1 METKEYPCRGDFAN
15 NREKIMK
22 LQNSNFGIA
31 ACALIPGTSVHATS
45 EEELVFILVKE
56 VDEKAINDK
65 IEKL

>member
-1 METKEYPCRGDFAN
+1 
-15 NREKIMK
+15 MK
-22 LQNSNFGIA
+22 LQNLIFGLA
-31 ACALIPGTSVHATS
+31 ACAPFIPGTSVHATS